1 MKLREIFRLELGLQL
16 RRVSTWIYFVVLLGF
31 TLRLATEGYI
41 GIARDGGY
49 YFNAPFVIASITLTG
64 GLIGLL
70 VAAALAG
77 DAGARDIQTRMHPLV
92 YTAPVHKSTYLEGRF
107 LAALA
112 LNALLLLA
120 VPIGLLLSTLSSG
133 IEPELMGPF
142 RPAAYLGA
150 YFFLAL
156 PNAFV
161 ATALL
166 FCAAVLSRRAMA
178 GYLGAVLLFFTTIL
192 CWEFVAGEL
201 GWWKLAKLLDPL
213 GFTVMSELSKMWTP
227 LDKSTRLIGLEG
239 SLLANRLLWLGIALA
254 TLALTFLRFRF
265 AHPVAGAWWTRGARR
280 NASAG
285 VIARGAPIRA
295 PRVRRTF
302 GRATRARQTLAVAAE
317 SFRVVAI
324 SWGGLILTALTLLLV
339 VLGPTQI
346 THMGVPLFPT
356 TEQVTGFLASP
367 LSNPQDILWMILP
380 FLIVFYAGE
389 LVWREREAGL
399 GEMADAAPVT
409 DWVPLLGK
417 LIGLGLVLVAL
428 EALMTGAGMLIQALL
443 GYYDFEIGVYARL
456 LFGVHL
462 ADYLLFAVLAL
473 VIHVVVDQKYL
484 GHAVVLMA
492 YAFMAFA
499 PMLGMR
505 HRLLVYGA
513 DPGWSYS
520 DMSGFGASLGP
531 WLWFKLYWAA
541 WALLMAVAARLLWV
555 RGRERGLGGRLRLA
569 RRRFTRPAAGAAA
582 LAMALIL
589 SLGGFVFYNTYV
601 LNDFRTAGES
611 SERHAEYE
619 RRYGRFEGVPQP
631 RITATQLHV
640 EIHPDRRVVEVLG
653 TQSFVNAS
661 GVAIDSIHLATRP
674 EVETD
679 AVRFDRAATRV
690 LADAEL
696 GHAIYRLRTPLQPGD
711 SLRLSFTVRY
721 APRGFAAGELEA
733 AVVQNGTMFG
743 NKWLPAIGYQPDRE
757 IAGAGDRRVHGLPPR
772 PEVASLHDARARMDV
787 AGVER
792 IAFEAVVGTDVGQ
805 VAAAPGRLRRAW
817 TEGGRRYFH
826 YAADAPI
833 RNEYAFYSADYGVH
847 EALWTP
853 PSGTGQP
860 VAIQI
865 FHHPGHAWNLERVV
879 HGLRA
884 ALDYHTRRFGPYPH
898 GQIRLV
904 ERPGDG
910 NSLHASPVNMWY
922 QEGFA
927 VFRPEDDPRD
937 IDFPFAVVAHEV
949 AHQWWGNQLTPAD
962 VEGAGLLTESLAW
975 YTAFGV
981 VEEAH
986 GPEHLRRLLGMMR
999 EMYLTPRTRAALPLL
1014 RASDRFLLY
1023 RKGPFAMYALREYL
1037 GREPVDAALR
1047 GLLRKHGTGSPPLP
1061 TSLDLY
1067 RELQAVTPDSL
1078 RYLLVDLFEAN
1089 TYWELETERAT
1100 AHPAAD
1106 GTWRVALDVR
1116 ARKVTVDTAGVET
1129 EVPMN
1134 DLIEVGVYAPAKDG
1148 ASGEPLYLRMHRI
1161 RSGPQRITVTV
1172 PRQPS
1177 RAGLDPR
1184 LLLIDGE
1191 GGDNMREVTRNAR
1204 TPG

>member
-1 MKLREIFRLELGLQL
+1 
-16 RRVSTWIYFVVLLGF
+16 
-31 TLRLATEGYI
+31 
-41 GIARDGGY
+41 
-49 YFNAPFVIASITLTG
+49 
-64 GLIGLL
+64 
-70 VAAALAG
+70 
-77 DAGARDIQTRMHPLV
+77 
-92 YTAPVHKSTYLEGRF
+92 
-107 LAALA
+107 
-112 LNALLLLA
+112 
-120 VPIGLLLSTLSSG
+120 
-133 IEPELMGPF
+133 MGPS
-142 RPAAYLGA
+142 RAAAYLGA

-166 FCAAVLSRRAMA
+166 FCAAALSRRAMSS
-178 GYLGAVLLFFTTIL
+178 YLGAILLFFTTIL

-213 GFTVMSELSKMWTP
+213 GFTVMSELSGMWTP

-254 TLALTFLRFRF
+254 ALALTWLRFRF
-265 AHPVAGAWWTRGARR
+265 AHPIAGAWRPRAARR
-280 NASAG
+280 NAQSPVAQAG
-285 VIARGAPIRA
+285 VIARGTPITP

-302 GRATRARQTLAVAAE
+302 GRATQTRQTLAVAAE

-389 LVWREREAGL
+389 LVWREQEAGM
-399 GEMADAAPVT
+399 GEMADAAPVP
-409 DWVPLLGK
+409 DRVPLLGK
-417 LIGLGLVLVAL
+417 LIGLAMVLVAL

-443 GYYDFEIGVYARL
+443 GFYDFEVGVYAQL

-473 VIHVVVDQKYL
+473 VIHVVVNQKYL

-499 PMLGMR
+499 PMLGME
-505 HRLLVYGA
+505 HPLLVYGA

-520 DMSGFGASLGP
+520 DMSGFGATLGP

-555 RGRERGLGGRLRLA
+555 RGKEAGVARRLQLA

-601 LNDFRTAGES
+601 LNDFRTADDA
-611 SERHAEYE
+611 SERLAEYE
-619 RRYGRFEGVPQP
+619 RRYGRYEGIPQP
-631 RITATQLHV
+631 RITGTRLHV
-640 EIHPDRRVVEVLG
+640 EIHPDRRAVEVRG
-653 TQSFVNAS
+653 THSFVNAS
-661 GVAIDSIHLATRP
+661 TVAIDSIHLATRS
-674 EVETD
+674 EVETG
-679 AVRFDRAATRV
+679 ALRFDRPATRV
-690 LADAEL
+690 LADAGL
-696 GHAIYRLRTPLQPGD
+696 GHAIYRLATPLQPGD

-721 APRGFAAGELEA
+721 APRGFADGELDA
-733 AVVQNGTMFG
+733 LVVQNGTMFG
-743 NKWLPAIGYQPDRE
+743 EKWLPALGYQPDRE
-757 IAGAGDRRVHGLPPR
+757 IAGAGDRRALGLPPR
-772 PEVASLHDARARMDV
+772 PAARPLHDAGARMDLS
-787 AGVER
+787 GVER
-792 IAFEAVVGTDVGQ
+792 IAFEAVVGTDADQ
-805 VAAAPGRLRRAW
+805 VAVAPGRLRRTW
-817 TEGGRRYFH
+817 TAGGRRYFH
-826 YAADAPI
+826 YATDSPI
-833 RNEYAFYSADYGVH
+833 RNEYAFYSAAYGVL
-847 EALWTP
+847 EAVWTP
-853 PSGTGQP
+853 PAGAGQP
-860 VAIQI
+860 VTIQI
-865 FHHPGHAWNLERVV
+865 LHHPGHAWNLERMV

-884 ALDYHTRRFGPYPH
+884 ALDYHTRQFGPYPH

-904 ERPGDG
+904 ERPGDS

-927 VFRPEDDPRD
+927 VFDPEDDPRD

-981 VEEAH
+981 VEETH

-999 EMYLTPRTRAALPLL
+999 ELYLTPRARAALPLL
-1014 RASDRFLLY
+1014 QASDRFLLY
-1023 RKGPFAMYALREYL
+1023 RKGPFAMYTLREYV
-1037 GREPVDAALR
+1037 GEAQVNAALR
-1047 GLLRKHGTGSPPLP
+1047 SLLRKHGAGSPPLP

-1078 RYLLVDLFEAN
+1078 HYLLVDLFEAN
-1089 TYWELETERAT
+1089 TYWELETERAS
-1100 AHPAAD
+1100 AQPAGD
-1106 GTWRVALDVR
+1106 GTWRVTLDVR
-1116 ARKVTVDTAGVET
+1116 ARKVVIDTAGVET

-1134 DLIEVGVYAPAKDG
+1134 DLVEVGVYASAEDG
-1148 ASGEPLYLRMHRI
+1148 APAEPLSLRMHRI

-1172 PRQPS
+1172 PRQPA
-1177 RAGLDPR
+1177 RAAIDPR
-1184 LLLIDGE
+1184 LLLLTGE
-1191 GGDNMREVTRNAR
+1191 GDDNIAEVERRAAR
-1204 TPG
+1204 PPP